1 MPVSTWLASMCLPS
15 SPRCSATRLWCAN
28 GDESDPWVVAA
39 SIYTQTLRPPPKL
52 STSGWIERRGVAIES
67 ERQAYCPDRRPRD
80 AAAIGSK
87 WSSLELPRVMDI
99 RGFVAHSGRNVL
111 KPTPTRARFWGVMD
125 HFQLELFA
133 DRPPPARASNSGP
146 TRRILPEDLS
156 DAALIAALPDA
167 LLADA
172 CALAAEAGRRRL
184 GEAAPVLVALCH
196 RFVGFGV
203 DCVVPEQVA
212 ALEALGAIGGPEA
225 SRSVSQMIV
234 KGIVLG
240 PNLAAAVIAASRLG
254 VIFPPDFALPLLRH
268 EDPSVRVAACSCVRA
283 GGDVV
288 ATLIE
293 LLTDLDGEVATA
305 AACALGRLGRVEARH
320 RLKHCLTERPS
331 PRVIESVTGIADEE
345 AIVFLARIGRKR
357 PELVNSIL
365 SALDEIDHARAGAAS
380 AGLRSWLSHSDR
392 Q

>member
-1 MPVSTWLASMCLPS
+1 M
-15 SPRCSATRLWCAN
+15 
-28 GDESDPWVVAA
+28 
-39 SIYTQTLRPPPKL
+39 
-52 STSGWIERRGVAIES
+52 
-67 ERQAYCPDRRPRD
+67 
-80 AAAIGSK
+80 
-87 WSSLELPRVMDI
+87 
-99 RGFVAHSGRNVL
+99 
-111 KPTPTRARFWGVMD
+111 
-125 HFQLELFA
+125 
-133 DRPPPARASNSGP
+133 
-146 TRRILPEDLS
+146 
-156 DAALIAALPDA
+156 ALIAALPDA

-184 GEAAPVLVALCH
+184 GEAAPALVALCH

-234 KGIVLG
+234 KGIVQG

-331 PRVIESVTGIADEE
+331 PRVIESVTGNRRRGGHRLPCADRPKAPRTGQFHSLGARRDRSCAGRRRLSRAE
-345 AIVFLARIGRKR
+345 ILAFPFRSTMKA
-357 PELVNSIL
+357 V
-365 SALDEIDHARAGAAS
+365 AS
-380 AGLRSWLSHSDR
+380 AEGQAHSVA
-392 Q
+392 

>member
-1 MPVSTWLASMCLPS
+1 
-15 SPRCSATRLWCAN
+15 
-28 GDESDPWVVAA
+28 
-39 SIYTQTLRPPPKL
+39 
-52 STSGWIERRGVAIES
+52 
-67 ERQAYCPDRRPRD
+67 
-80 AAAIGSK
+80 
-87 WSSLELPRVMDI
+87 
-99 RGFVAHSGRNVL
+99 
-111 KPTPTRARFWGVMD
+111 MD

-184 GEAAPVLVALCH
+184 GEAAPALVALCH

-234 KGIVLG
+234 KGDRARPEPRSG
-240 PNLAAAVIAASRLG
+240 GDRGLASWF
-254 VIFPPDFALPLLRH
+254 IFPPDFALPLLRH

-293 LLTDLDGEVATA
+293 LLTDLDGDLA
-305 AACALGRLGRVEARH
+305 AAAARALGRLGRVEARH
-320 RLKHCLTERPS
+320 RLKRCLAERPS

-357 PELVNSIL
+357 PELVNSTL
-365 SALDEIDHARAGAAS
+365 SALDEIDHARASAAS
-380 AGLRSWLSHSDR
+380 AGLRSWLSIPIDDDGRRVRRTTNAPRFSCGAPFGIAFPAPISWPQSMR
-392 Q
+392 ARESRSA

>member
-1 MPVSTWLASMCLPS
+1 MIAARADGNALFAEEIASFVLE
-15 SPRCSATRLWCAN
+15 RGIVWRSAGAL
-28 GDESDPWVVAA
+28 GYDPA
-39 SIYTQTLRPPPKL
+39 SI
-52 STSGWIERRGVAIES
+52 V
-67 ERQAYCPDRRPRD
+67 
-80 AAAIGSK
+80 
-87 WSSLELPRVMDI
+87 
-99 RGFVAHSGRNVL
+99 
-111 KPTPTRARFWGVMD
+111 
-125 HFQLELFA
+125 
-133 DRPPPARASNSGP
+133 
-146 TRRILPEDLS
+146 
-156 DAALIAALPDA
+156 AALPGSVQSLLTARVERLAPADRA
-167 LLADA
+167 LLQIAAVIGRRFDPD
-172 CALAAEAGRRRL
+172 LAAFVVNASGNFEASFAAM
-184 GEAAPVLVALCH
+184 EALDLVALCH
-196 RFVGFGV
+196 RFIGFGV

-234 KGIVLG
+234 KAIVQG
-240 PNLAAAVIAASRLG
+240 PNLAAAVIAASCLG

-331 PRVIESVTGIADEE
+331 PRVIKSVTGIADEE

-365 SALDEIDHARAGAAS
+365 SALDEIDHARAAAAS
-380 AGLRSWLSHSDR
+380 AGLRSWLSRSDR
-392 Q
+392 P

>member
-1 MPVSTWLASMCLPS
+1 
-15 SPRCSATRLWCAN
+15 
-28 GDESDPWVVAA
+28 
-39 SIYTQTLRPPPKL
+39 
-52 STSGWIERRGVAIES
+52 
-67 ERQAYCPDRRPRD
+67 
-80 AAAIGSK
+80 
-87 WSSLELPRVMDI
+87 MDI

-111 KPTPTRARFWGVMD
+111 KPTPTRGRFWGVMD

-133 DRPPPARASNSGP
+133 DRPLTAPASSSGP
-146 TRRILPEDLS
+146 TRRIVPEDLS

-184 GEAAPVLVALCH
+184 GEAAPALVALCR

-225 SRSVSQMIV
+225 SRSVGQMIV
-234 KGIVLG
+234 RGIVQG
-240 PNLAAAVIAASRLG
+240 PNLAASVIAASRLG
-254 VIFPPDFALPLLRH
+254 IIFPPDFALPLLRH
-268 EDPSVRVAACSCVRA
+268 EDPSARVAACSCVRA

-331 PRVIESVTGIADEE
+331 PHVIELVTGIADEE

-365 SALDEIDHARAGAAS
+365 SALDEIDHARAAAAS

-392 Q
+392 R